1 MASKN
6 LGAVIQRAI
15 SDGAF
20 RRQLQS
26 DPAAALRGFNLTP
39 DEIAAIRSGDSSKLM
54 SLGIDQRMSKA
65 YVLSGSVATRASV
78 SDGTAA
84 GASSALTDTA
94 GAHETVI
101 GDPTSGSQAVLDPT
115 SGAARSALNPGD
127 TASTSDMLTTGGLTG
142 STRALHEDAP
152 FDSGRASFNDPTIA
166 GSRSVNDVTPFEGN
180 ANAVTTGGDL
190 SGTRAVNDSAPF
202 EGNANAVTTGGDLS
216 GTRAVND
223 SAPFDGSV
231 SSAVEDVNSPE
242 YAARITDVNDSNIAA
257 ANAGRGGSL
266 TGDMS
271 TDDNLSVASRMSDA
285 NLADA
290 TRAVNDVAPFEGST
304 NAVTDEFVP
313 TNELRAA
320 EHHIG
325 GDTTNSFIPADSADV
340 QREMLDGGLNST
352 GGDALASGGGHTES

>member
-1 MASKN
+1 
-6 LGAVIQRAI
+6 
-15 SDGAF
+15 
-20 RRQLQS
+20 
-26 DPAAALRGFNLTP
+26 
-39 DEIAAIRSGDSSKLM
+39 
-54 SLGIDQRMSKA
+54 
-65 YVLSGSVATRASV
+65 
-78 SDGTAA
+78 
-84 GASSALTDTA
+84 
-94 GAHETVI
+94 
-101 GDPTSGSQAVLDPT
+101 
-115 SGAARSALNPGD
+115 
-127 TASTSDMLTTGGLTG
+127 MLTTGGLTG

-190 SGTRAVNDSAPF
+190 SGTRAVNDVTPF

-271 TDDNLSVASRMSDA
+271 SGTGDNLAAAEAGRGGSLTGDMSTDDNLSVASRMSDA

-290 TRAVNDVAPFEGST
+290 TRSVNDVAPFEGST

-325 GDTTNSFIPADSADV
+325 GDATNSFIPADSADV